1 MIRLF
6 RFSPYRLALI
16 YVLLCTLVL
25 AIFVIPLGYVWR
37 LNYSTF
43 RTYVDGQ
50 TRETMVGIFER
61 EGPTGLAAAIDA
73 RVGTSPRDEIIV
85 LADPSKMRI
94 TGNLPI
100 WPAEVA
106 DAPGVSGLVVDLGG
120 SLLRLVVDHVRLP
133 GGYHLLIGRESVR
146 FQSLVDLF
154 WYGIAGALGV
164 VLVLGAMIGWII
176 RRALALE
183 VQEVSRT
190 AAAIAAGDLSGRVTV
205 RGGSTELDLLA
216 QTVNVMLE
224 QLARQNV
231 NLESEIAVRR
241 QAEAALQRAHADLE
255 QERMWF
261 LESMDRINRAIQSTN
276 DLEQMMSHVLEAA
289 LSIFGCDRAWL
300 VYPCEPD
307 ARSCRVPMEH
317 TRPEFPGVFALG
329 VELPV
334 DPEIAAAF
342 TLLRTSTTPVRFG
355 AGSDHAVPENA
366 AQRFDIRSMIAMAIY
381 PRGDRPYALGL
392 HQCSYARAWTP
403 PEERLF
409 QEIGRRLED
418 ALTSLLIFRDLRESQ
433 RRLEEAQR
441 ISRVGH
447 WERNTKTGAF
457 VWSDETYRIYGL
469 SPQER
474 IVTLA
479 ELPQLIHPEDRHI
492 VADATARLQ
501 RGQGYDAEYR
511 IIRPSGEVRFV
522 HSKGDALLDE
532 SGQLR
537 RIFGVTQ
544 DITERKLAAQRLLA
558 QHAVTQILAA
568 AATVQEAT
576 PRILQAVCESLV
588 WDVGAL
594 WRVDRDAGV
603 LRCVEIWRTAA
614 VDVPE
619 FEATTR
625 QRTFSPGIGLPGR
638 VWINREPVYVP
649 DVVHDHQFPRAAI
662 AARERLHA
670 GFGVPIVLG
679 REVLGVL
686 EFFSSE
692 IRQPDQ
698 DLLDMMAVIGSQLGQ
713 FIERKQAEEALA
725 HARAELAH
733 VARVAT
739 LGEMSASIAHEINQ
753 PLAAIVNNAAACL
766 HWLDAQ
772 NLEQARESTELVIED
787 GHRAGEIID
796 RVRALVRKH
805 PPRKDAV
812 DINAIILEVI
822 ALVRYEL
829 RGHGVAVGTGLAKDL
844 PPVRGDRIQLQQVLL
859 NLIMNAIEA
868 MSGDGEASRE
878 LSITSMSTEVD
889 GIVIAVA
896 DSGPGLG
903 PAARDRLF
911 EAFHTTKPQGM
922 GMGLAICRSIVEAHG
937 GRLSAAPNEPRGAVF
952 QFTLPI
958 GRESG

>member
-25 AIFVIPLGYVWR
+25 AIFVIPLWYVWR

-43 RTYVDGQ
+43 RTYVDAQ

-61 EGPTGLAAAIDA
+61 VGPTGLAAAIDA

-100 WPAEVA
+100 WPAEIA
-106 DAPGVSGLVVDLGG
+106 DASGVSGLVVDLGG
-120 SLLRLVVDHVRLP
+120 SSLRLVVDHVRLP

-164 VLVLGAMIGWII
+164 VLVLGAMVGWIT

-205 RGGSTELDLLA
+205 RSGSTELDLLA

-276 DLEQMMSHVLEAA
+276 DLEQMMSHVLEAT

-307 ARSCRVPMEH
+307 APSCRVPMEH

-366 AQRFDIRSMIAMAIY
+366 AQQFDIRSMIATAIY
-381 PRGDRPYALGL
+381 PKGDRPYALGL

-568 AATVQEAT
+568 AATVEEAT
-576 PRILQAVCESLV
+576 PKILRAVCESLV

-594 WRVDRDAGV
+594 WRVDRDTGV
-603 LRCVEIWRTAA
+603 LRCVEIWHTAEI
-614 VDVPE
+614 DVPE
-619 FEATTR
+619 FETTTR
-625 QRTFSPGIGLPGR
+625 QRTFGPGIGLPGR

-649 DVVHDHQFPRAAI
+649 DVVHDHQFPRAVI

-679 REVLGVL
+679 RDVLGVL

-698 DLLDMMAVIGSQLGQ
+698 ELLDMMAVIGSQLGQ
-713 FIERKQAEEALA
+713 FIERKRAEEALA
-725 HARAELAH
+725 LTRAELAH

-772 NLEQARESTELVIED
+772 NLEQARESTELIIED

-822 ALVRYEL
+822 GLVRYEL
-829 RGHGVAVGTGLAKDL
+829 RGHGVAVGTGLGKDL
-844 PPVRGDRIQLQQVLL
+844 PPVLGDRIQLQQVLL

-878 LSITSMSTEVD
+878 LTITSMSTEVD
-889 GIVIAVA
+889 GIVIAVT
-896 DSGPGLG
+896 DSGPGLD

-937 GRLSAAPNEPRGAVF
+937 GRLSATPNEPRGAVF
-952 QFTLPI
+952 WFTLPT
-958 GRESG
+958 GRESV

>member
-1 MIRLF
+1 
-6 RFSPYRLALI
+6 
-16 YVLLCTLVL
+16 
-25 AIFVIPLGYVWR
+25 
-37 LNYSTF
+37 
-43 RTYVDGQ
+43 
-50 TRETMVGIFER
+50 
-61 EGPTGLAAAIDA
+61 
-73 RVGTSPRDEIIV
+73 
-85 LADPSKMRI
+85 
-94 TGNLPI
+94 
-100 WPAEVA
+100 
-106 DAPGVSGLVVDLGG
+106 VDLGG
-120 SLLRLVVDHVRLP
+120 SSLRLVVDHVRLP